1 MTFSFRLLA
10 IKRLFPSRR
19 KSKEGDSN
27 PSDAV
32 GSKWSP
38 LRNLGRVV
46 PRKPRL
52 AGGVKWHNMK
62 GNYPSGKP
70 RPVAGELQI
79 ADRHVLPKVSPPLC
93 ERGGGDLKGL
103 CLVHPHPRPPPSKGE
118 GIIGDLGIG
127 SSLKWAASSFLL
139 RDHPDPGDRISE
151 GDYGR

>member
-1 MTFSFRLLA
+1 MTLSFRPLA
-10 IKRLFPSRR
+10 IKKLFLSRR

-62 GNYPSGKP
+62 RNYPSGKP
-70 RPVAGELQI
+70 RPVAGELHI
-79 ADRHVLPKVSPPLC
+79 ADRHVLPKVSPPLGG
-93 ERGGGDLKGL
+93 RG
-103 CLVHPHPRPPPSKGE
+103 
-118 GIIGDLGIG
+118 
-127 SSLKWAASSFLL
+127 FTLL
-139 RDHPDPGDRISE
+139 NVN
-151 GDYGR
+151 